1 MFGSVEAQARV
12 LVTTVRATNYR
23 GSTFLE
29 GRLQR
34 AAVSDHEVQSWSEG
48 GSQARP
54 ALHRWER
61 TRPTFAVA
69 KLWLLLRWRRSLGPG
84 DDGFAT

>member
-34 AAVSDHEVQSWSEG
+34 AAVPNHEVQSWREG
-48 GSQARP
+48 VGQARL

-61 TRPTFAVA
+61 SAANLRSGQVVASLEVAALSRPG
-69 KLWLLLRWRRSLGPG
+69 R
-84 DDGFAT
+84 